1 MTMSAPAGAP
11 ASTPTT
17 TPDPAGAAAP
27 APRGSLEIRNVSKA
41 FPNVQALT
49 DVSLDVRPGEI
60 LAFMG
65 ENGAGKSTLLKIING
80 DYQPDTG
87 TLTLDGKPL
96 VFSNPRAAHK
106 AGIRVIYQEPEII
119 PGVTVA
125 ENIWI
130 GELPKRMG
138 LLDRGRLNEQV
149 RRSLVE
155 YGFQD
160 LLPINLLGDQLSSAQ
175 RQIVEIMRALKS
187 GVRVLALDEPTS
199 SLTDDEVERLFTLV
213 RRLRDEGVAIVYV
226 SHRIKEILQ
235 LCDRVAILRDGKLVA
250 VRPAAGLTD
259 DEIVRLMVGREL
271 ADVFHRRPAAG
282 GREVLRIEHVQSN
295 WHNDVSFHIDAG
307 EVVGFAGLVGAG
319 RTELAKVVFGEL
331 PMNSGTVVLDG
342 KQVAIRRPD
351 DAIAKGIGFAPEDRK
366 REGLILIR
374 SVLENASL
382 AILRRLSSFH
392 FVRRGLERSVVTGYV
407 ERLRVRTPSVDQEV
421 GKLSGGNQQKVVLA
435 RWLAAK
441 PKVLILDEPT
451 RGIDVGAKAEI
462 YRLIDDLANEGLGI
476 MFISSEL
483 PELLG
488 LADRIYVMQNGRIT
502 GELSAAAA
510 SEEAVLAL
518 AMVDNLSA
526 ARPPAEDVDTG
537 SANLGTIDSENSIV
551 NAPEEGSAR

>member
-1 MTMSAPAGAP
+1 MTIR
-11 ASTPTT
+11 
-17 TPDPAGAAAP
+17 AP
-27 APRGSLEIRNVSKA
+27 APLPVTAPAPGGSLQIRNVSKA
-41 FPNVQALT
+41 FPNVLALT
-49 DVSLDVRPGEI
+49 DVSLDIRPGEI

-80 DYQPDTG
+80 DYQPDAG

-96 VFSNPRAAHK
+96 AFANPRAAHK

-119 PGVTVA
+119 PGVDVA
-125 ENIWI
+125 ENIWL

-138 LLDRGRLNEQV
+138 FVARGRLNDQV

-160 LLPINLLGDQLSSAQ
+160 LLPLHMMGDQLSSAQ
-175 RQIVEIMRALKS
+175 RQLVEIMRALKS

-213 RRLRDEGVAIVYV
+213 RRLRDEGVAIIYV

-250 VRPAAGLTD
+250 VRPAAELTD

-271 ADVFHRRPAAG
+271 ADVFHRRPAG
-282 GREVLRIEHVQSN
+282 TGREVLRVENVYSN
-295 WHNDVSFHIDAG
+295 WHNGVSFHINAG

-331 PMNSGTVVLDG
+331 PMNSGSIILDG
-342 KQVAIRRPD
+342 KPVTIRRPD

-382 AILRRLSSFH
+382 AILRRLSRLH
-392 FVRRGLERSVVTGYV
+392 FVRRRLERSVVTGYV

-435 RWLAAK
+435 RWLAVR

-451 RGIDVGAKAEI
+451 RGIDIGAKAEI
-462 YRLIDDLANEGLGI
+462 YRLVDDLANEGLGI

-502 GELSAAAA
+502 GELAAAEA
-510 SEEAVLAL
+510 GEEAVLAL
-518 AMVDNLSA
+518 AMVDNLS
-526 ARPPAEDVDTG
+526 
-537 SANLGTIDSENSIV
+537 
-551 NAPEEGSAR
+551 EGSAE

>member
-1 MTMSAPAGAP
+1 MTTNVSASPPTKAP
-11 ASTPTT
+11 MQ
-17 TPDPAGAAAP
+17 
-27 APRGSLEIRNVSKA
+27 RGNLEIRNVSKA

-49 DVSLDVRPGEI
+49 DVSLDIRPGEI

-80 DYQPDTG
+80 DYQPDAG
-87 TLTLDGKPL
+87 TLTLDGQT
-96 VFSNPRAAHK
+96 VAFANPRDAHR

-119 PGVTVA
+119 PGVDVA
-125 ENIWI
+125 ENIWV
-130 GELPKRMG
+130 GELPKRLG
-138 LLDRGRLNEQV
+138 FIDRGRLNAEV
-149 RRSLVE
+149 RRSLAE
-155 YGFQD
+155 YGFEGV
-160 LLPINLLGDQLSSAQ
+160 LPMNLLGDQLSSAQ

-213 RRLRDEGVAIVYV
+213 RRLRDEGVAIIYV

-235 LCDRVAILRDGKLVA
+235 LCDRVAILRDGRLIA
-250 VRPAAGLTD
+250 VKPAAELTD
-259 DEIVRLMVGREL
+259 AEIVRLMVGRDL
-271 ADVFHRRPAAG
+271 TDVFQRRPAG
-282 GREVLRIEHVQSN
+282 TDREVLRVEDIRSN
-295 WHNDVSFHIDAG
+295 WHRGVSFHINAG

-319 RTELAKVVFGEL
+319 RTELAKVIFGEL
-331 PMNSGTVVLDG
+331 PKDSGTIALDG
-342 KQVAIRRPD
+342 RDVAIRRPD
-351 DAIAKGIGFAPEDRK
+351 DAIDKGIGFAPEDRK

-382 AILRRLSSFH
+382 AILRRLSRFH
-392 FVRRGLERSVVTGYV
+392 FVRSGLERSVVTGYV
-407 ERLRVRTPSVDQEV
+407 EQLRVRTPSIDQEV

-462 YRLIDDLANEGLGI
+462 YRLIDDLANDGLGI

-502 GELSAAAA
+502 GELAGASAT
-510 SEEAVLAL
+510 EEAVLAL
-518 AMVDNLSA
+518 AMADNLAAVPGGAVPQPQKDSA
-526 ARPPAEDVDTG
+526 Q
-537 SANLGTIDSENSIV
+537 
-551 NAPEEGSAR
+551 

>member
-1 MTMSAPAGAP
+1 MTISASAPL
-11 ASTPTT
+11 STVVPSQ
-17 TPDPAGAAAP
+17 
-27 APRGSLEIRNVSKA
+27 RGSLEIRNVSKA

-49 DVSLDVRPGEI
+49 DVSLAGSQ
-60 LAFMG
+60 LAF
-65 ENGAGKSTLLKIING
+65 AS
-80 DYQPDTG
+80 
-87 TLTLDGKPL
+87 
-96 VFSNPRAAHK
+96 PRDAHK

-119 PGVTVA
+119 PGVDVA
-125 ENIWI
+125 ENIWL
-130 GELPKRMG
+130 GELPKRIG
-138 LLDRGRLNEQV
+138 FLDRGCLNEQV
-149 RRSLVE
+149 RRSLAE

-160 LLPINLLGDQLSSAQ
+160 LLPVDLLGDELSSAQ
-175 RQIVEIMRALKS
+175 RQLVEIMRALKS

-199 SLTDDEVERLFTLV
+199 SLTDDEVERLFSLV
-213 RRLRDEGVAIVYV
+213 RRLRDEGVAIIYV

-235 LCDRVAILRDGKLVA
+235 LCDRVAILRDGKLVT
-250 VRPAAGLTD
+250 VRPAVELTD

-271 ADVFHRRPAAG
+271 SDVFHRRPAG
-282 GREVLRIEHVQSN
+282 SGREVLRAENVYSN
-295 WHNDVSFHIDAG
+295 WHSGVSFHVNAG
-307 EVVGFAGLVGAG
+307 EVVGFGGLVGAG

-331 PMNSGTVVLDG
+331 PMNSGTIILDG
-342 KQVAIRRPD
+342 KPVTIRRPD

-382 AILRRLSSFH
+382 AILRRLSRLH
-392 FVRRGLERSVVTGYV
+392 FVRNGLERSIVSGYV
-407 ERLRVRTPSVDQEV
+407 ERLRVRTPSIDQEV

-483 PELLG
+483 TELLG

-502 GELSAAAA
+502 GELAAAEA

-518 AMVDNLSA
+518 AMADNLATSLATSDGKSA
-526 ARPPAEDVDTG
+526 SP
-537 SANLGTIDSENSIV
+537 NDSV
-551 NAPEEGSAR
+551 VAPEEGSAR

>member
-1 MTMSAPAGAP
+1 MTM
-11 ASTPTT
+11 TMT
-17 TPDPAGAAAP
+17 AAP
-27 APRGSLEIRNVSKA
+27 QSTTGSSLRGNLEIRNVSKA

-49 DVSLDVRPGEI
+49 DVSLDIRSGEI

-80 DYQPDTG
+80 DYQPDVG
-87 TLTLDGKPL
+87 TLMLDGREV
-96 VFSNPRAAHK
+96 VFANPRAAHH

-119 PGVTVA
+119 PGVDVA
-125 ENIWI
+125 ENIWV
-130 GELPKRMG
+130 GELPKRFGMI
-138 LLDRGRLNEQV
+138 DRGRLNAEVQ
-149 RRSLVE
+149 RSLAE
-155 YGFQD
+155 YGFENV
-160 LLPINLLGDQLSSAQ
+160 LPMNLMGDQLSSAQ

-199 SLTDDEVERLFTLV
+199 SLTDDEVDRLFALV
-213 RRLRDEGVAIVYV
+213 RRLRDEGVAIIYV

-235 LCDRVAILRDGKLVA
+235 LCDRVAILRDGRLIA
-250 VRPAAGLTD
+250 VRPAAELTD
-259 DEIVRLMVGREL
+259 AEIVRLMVGRDL
-271 ADVFHRRPAAG
+271 TDVFQRRPAGAD
-282 GREVLRIEHVQSN
+282 REVLRVENICSN
-295 WHNDVSFHIDAG
+295 WHRDVSFHINAG

-319 RTELAKVVFGEL
+319 RTELAKVIFGEL
-331 PMNSGTVVLDG
+331 PMNSGQIVLEGRVVN
-342 KQVAIRRPD
+342 IRRPD

-382 AILRRLSSFH
+382 AILRRLSRFH
-392 FVRRGLERSVVTGYV
+392 FVRSGLERKVVTGFI
-407 ERLRVRTPSVDQEV
+407 EQLRVRTPSIDQEV

-451 RGIDVGAKAEI
+451 RGIDIGAKAEI
-462 YRLIDDLANEGLGI
+462 YRLIDDLANDGLGI

-502 GELSAAAA
+502 GELAGPTAT
-510 SEEAVLAL
+510 EEAVLAL
-518 AMVDNLSA
+518 AMADNLSA
-526 ARPPAEDVDTG
+526 TTAPVASSLEK
-537 SANLGTIDSENSIV
+537 DST
-551 NAPEEGSAR
+551 R

>member
-17 TPDPAGAAAP
+17 TPNPGAAAAP

-49 DVSLDVRPGEI
+49 DVSLDIRPGEI

-87 TLTLDGKPL
+87 TLTLDGKL
-96 VFSNPRAAHK
+96 LAFSNPRAAHQ

-138 LLDRGRLNEQV
+138 FLDRGRLNEQV

-213 RRLRDEGVAIVYV
+213 RRLRDEGVAIIYV

-250 VRPAAGLTD
+250 VRPAAELTD

-271 ADVFHRRPAAG
+271 SDVFHRRPAG
-282 GREVLRIEHVQSN
+282 GGPEVLRVEHVRSN
-295 WHNDVSFHIDAG
+295 WHNDVSFHINAG

-331 PMNSGTVVLDG
+331 PMKSGTIVLDG

-382 AILRRLSSFH
+382 AILSRLSSSH

-462 YRLIDDLANEGLGI
+462 YRLIDDLANDGLGI

-518 AMVDNLSA
+518 AMVDNLSIL
-526 ARPPAEDVDTG
+526 RPSAEDGDSG